1 MRIGAPTR
9 VKPLE
14 YRPGESR
21 QRWLARHGVAAGN
34 IDPTRV
40 PYYLL
45 IVGGPAKIPFSFCRE
60 LAVEYAVGLLAF
72 ETPAEYT
79 AYAMGVLAGEKGE
92 VAPRSRRV
100 TFFAPRHDF
109 DV

>member
-45 IVGGPAKIPFSFCRE
+45 IVGGPAKIPFGFCRE

-72 ETPAEYT
+72 DTPAEYA
-79 AYAMGVLAGEKGE
+79 AYAAGVQIGRASGREGRQ
-92 VAPRSRRV
+92 RSACVR
-100 TFFAPRHDF
+100 A
-109 DV
+109 